1 MLWKNLCPVLLVL
14 AAALPAAAEVE
25 VLVSGPPAGAKGD
38 PAMVNEPFSVDFTKD
53 GTGYGVEFT
62 KANRVFKILAP
73 GKVEF
78 IAGVFHEAKKNEDNT
93 PFDGK
98 DPQKAHF
105 NALHDLAINSKG
117 EAYLA
122 ETFANRIR
130 KMNLQTGEIS
140 TIAGD
145 AKGGFAGDGGP
156 MAEAKFNQ
164 AYCGFLSPD
173 EKTLYVADIGNQRV
187 RALDLVKGTVST
199 VAGNGKKGAAVDG
212 AKAAESPLNG
222 PRACSV
228 AKDGTLYILQ
238 REGNSL
244 LAVKD
249 GVLHIVVNAAGEKG
263 YEGDGGPGRAAKLN
277 GPKYLAMDPQDNVI
291 ICDTENH
298 CIRRYDVK
306 TEKITLIAGMPTKK
320 GAEVGRDL
328 LSTHLQRP
336 HGARFD
342 RQGRICIVDSE
353 NNRILRAAYNP

>member
-1 MLWKNLCPVLLVL
+1 MLLAL
-14 AAALPAAAEVE
+14 AAAGSAMAQVE
-25 VLVSGPPAGAKGD
+25 VLVSGGPAGAKGD
-38 PAMVNEPFSVDFTKD
+38 PALVNEPFSVDFTQD

-62 KANRVFKILAP
+62 KANRIFKILAP

-78 IAGVFHEAKKNEDNT
+78 IAGEFHAAKGKGEDNT

-98 DPQKAHF
+98 EPQKARF
-105 NALHDLAINSKG
+105 NALHDLAITSQD

-122 ETFANRIR
+122 ETYAHRIR
-130 KMNLQTGEIS
+130 KMNLKTGEVS
-140 TIAGD
+140 TVAGD
-145 AKGGFAGDGGP
+145 GTPGFAGDGGP
-156 MAEAKFNQ
+156 LSGAKFSN
-164 AYCGFLSPD
+164 AYCTFLSPD

-187 RALDLVKGTVST
+187 RALDLVKQTIRT
-199 VAGNGKKGAAVDG
+199 VAGNGKKGAPVDG
-212 AKAAESPLNG
+212 AKATDSPLNG

-244 LAVKD
+244 LAVKHN
-249 GVLHIVVNAAGEKG
+249 VLTVVVNAAGQSG
-263 YEGDGGPGRAAKLN
+263 YEGDGGPGRDAKLN

-298 CIRRYDVK
+298 CIRRFDPK
-306 TEKITLIAGMPTKK
+306 SGKITLVAGVPKEK
-320 GAEVGRDL
+320 GGGVGADL

-353 NNRILRAAYNP
+353 NNRILRAPYLH

>member
-1 MLWKNLCPVLLVL
+1 MRLWKILCPVLLGFAV
-14 AAALPAAAEVE
+14 LPARAEVE
-25 VLVSGPPAGAKGD
+25 VYVSGPPAGAKGD
-38 PAMVNEPFSVDFTKD
+38 PAMVNEPFSVDFTQD

-62 KANRVFKILAP
+62 KANRVFKVVAP

-98 DPQKAHF
+98 DPQQARF
-105 NALHDLAINSKG
+105 DALHDLAINSQG

-122 ETFANRIR
+122 DTFAHRIR
-130 KMNLQTGEIS
+130 KMNLKTGEIS

-145 AKGGFAGDGGP
+145 GAPGFAGDGGP
-156 MAEAKFNQ
+156 MAAAKFNQ
-164 AYCGFLSPD
+164 AYCGFLAPD

-199 VAGNGKKGAAVDG
+199 VAGNGKKGPAVEG
-212 AKAAESPLNG
+212 AKALESPLNG
-222 PRACSV
+222 PRACAV
-228 AKDGTLYILQ
+228 AKDGTLYIVQ

-249 GVLHIVVNAAGEKG
+249 GVLHVVVNVSGTKG
-263 YEGDGGPGRAAKLN
+263 YEGDGGPGRDAKLN

-298 CIRRYDVK
+298 CVRRYEPK
-306 TEKITLIAGMPTKK
+306 SGKITLVAGVPNQK
-320 GAEVGRDL
+320 GAGVGADL

-353 NNRILRAAYNP
+353 NNRILRAAYTP